1 MFKYCTIMYT
11 VFKQDLFINITLI
24 SIYLSYKLYN
34 MFGIIFIYI
43 NIVPKYP
50 KSAYITRALAQIEGY
65 LVFNQSALQPG
76 NAARFTLTLSGLR
89 SVRAGRSLRLL
100 PPLVYTASLP
110 EIMLLTQLVLS
121 LQVFAS
127 NISNAI

>member
-1 MFKYCTIMYT
+1 MYT

-24 SIYLSYKLYN
+24 SIYLSYKLYK
-34 MFGIIFIYI
+34 MFRIIFLYI
-43 NIVPKYP
+43 NIVPNP

-110 EIMLLTQLVLS
+110 KIMLLTQLVLS

-127 NISNAI
+127 NILFQTR

>member
-1 MFKYCTIMYT
+1 MFKYFTSMYT
-11 VFKQDLFINITLI
+11 VFKQDLFINITLV

-34 MFGIIFIYI
+34 MFRIIFIYI
-43 NIVPKYP
+43 NIVLKHP

-110 EIMLLTQLVLS
+110 KIMLLT
-121 LQVFAS
+121 
-127 NISNAI
+127 

>member
-1 MFKYCTIMYT
+1 MYN

-34 MFGIIFIYI
+34 MFIIIFIYM
-43 NIVPKYP
+43 NIVPKHP
-50 KSAYITRALAQIEGY
+50 KSAYITRALAKIEGY

-110 EIMLLTQLVLS
+110 KIMLLTQLVLS

>member
-1 MFKYCTIMYT
+1 MFRIMF
-11 VFKQDLFINITLI
+11 VH
-24 SIYLSYKLYN
+24 
-34 MFGIIFIYI
+34 I
-43 NIVPKYP
+43 NIVPKHP

-110 EIMLLTQLVLS
+110 KIMLLTQLVLS

>member
-1 MFKYCTIMYT
+1 MYLFPNMTI
-11 VFKQDLFINITLI
+11 I
-24 SIYLSYKLYN
+24 SIYLLYKLYN
-34 MFGIIFIYI
+34 VFSIIILSI
-43 NIVPKYP
+43 NNILPKHR
-50 KSAYITRALAQIEGY
+50 KSSYITRVLAQIEGY

-110 EIMLLTQLVLS
+110 KIMLLTQLVLS

-127 NISNAI
+127 YISNTNNNTVFIQM

>member
-1 MFKYCTIMYT
+1 MYT

-34 MFGIIFIYI
+34 MLRIIFIYI
-43 NIVPKYP
+43 NIVPKHP

-110 EIMLLTQLVLS
+110 KIMLLTQLVLS
-121 LQVFAS
+121 LQIFAS